1 MSEQAQFKA
10 LLPMLVFLLLF
21 IGTGIGLT
29 LCGAEMPFYQLS
41 ATVAIIPAIV
51 LALAQGKEGLNR
63 KIAVFLSGAGE
74 INIITMCMIF
84 LLAGGFASVASAI
97 GGVKATVNFGLSLLP
112 PSMILPGLFLIGA
125 FISTAMGTS
134 MGTVA
139 AIAPIAVGVG
149 EQTDIPLTL
158 LLGVVMG
165 GAMFGDNLSMISD
178 TTIAATRTQGCE
190 MKDKFRMNLLIAL
203 PAALLTLAFL
213 WYAGSSGQTVR
224 HEDYALI
231 RVAPYLAVLVLA
243 LAGVNVFVVLL
254 AGIVFTGAVG
264 MASVEGYT
272 ALRWCKDIY
281 GGFAGMNEIMVLS
294 MLVGG
299 LGELM
304 RHHGGIAWL
313 LKRVNGLA
321 ARLSA
326 RSPVKAGECCISLLV
341 LLANL
346 CTANNTVAIILT
358 GKVAHEITSANGV
371 DRRRSASLLDI
382 FSCVV
387 QGLIPYGAQLLLAG
401 SIARLSPL
409 SIAGNNW
416 YCMALAA
423 TAALAVLFGVP
434 RLRAPLPLAGG
445 AADAGPAELTGPAF
459 SSGADRRA

>member
-1 MSEQAQFKA
+1 MSEKANFRA
-10 LLPMLVFLLLF
+10 LLPMIVFLTLF
-21 IGTGIGLT
+21 IGTGIALT
-29 LCGAEMPFYQLS
+29 VAGTDMPFYQLS

-51 LALAQGKEGLNR
+51 LAILQGKDDLNK
-63 KIAVFLSGAGE
+63 KIGVFLSGVGE

-149 EQTDIPLTL
+149 EQ
-158 LLGVVMG
+158 
-165 GAMFGDNLSMISD
+165 AMFGDNLSMISD

-203 PAALLTLAFL
+203 PAALVTLALL
-213 WYAGSSGQTVR
+213 WFAGASGQVVR
-224 HEDYALI
+224 HEEYQFI
-231 RVAPYLAVLVLA
+231 RVIPYLAILVMA
-243 LAGVNVFVVLL
+243 LAGVNVFIVLL

-264 MASVEGYT
+264 IASVDGYT
-272 ALRWCKDIY
+272 PIRWCKDIY
-281 GGFAGMNEIMVLS
+281 SGFVGMNEIMVLS

-304 RHHGGIAWL
+304 RYHGGISWL
-313 LKRVNGLA
+313 LERVNGLA
-321 ARLSA
+321 RKLSA
-326 RSPVKAGECCISLLV
+326 ESPVKAGECCISLLV

-358 GKVAHEITSANGV
+358 GKVAHEIAVSNGV

-401 SIARLSPL
+401 SIAKLSPL

-416 YCMALAA
+416 YCML
-423 TAALAVLFGVP
+423 LAVAAVFAILFGIP
-434 RLRAPLPLAGG
+434 RVRPVRPIA
-445 AADAGPAELTGPAF
+445 
-459 SSGADRRA
+459 

>member
-1 MSEQAQFKA
+1 MV
-10 LLPMLVFLLLF
+10 LFLFLF
-21 IGTGIGLT
+21 IGTGVSLT
-29 LCGAEMPFYQLS
+29 LMGEEMPFYQLS

-51 LALAQGKEGLNR
+51 WAIARGKDDLNR
-63 KIAVFLSGAGE
+63 KIGVFLSGVGE
-74 INIITMCMIF
+74 RNIITMCMIF
-84 LLAGGFASVASAI
+84 LLAGGFASVASSI

-112 PSMILPGLFLIGA
+112 PSMILPGLFLIGS

-149 EQTDIPLTL
+149 EQTDIPLAL

-203 PAALLTLAFL
+203 PAALFTLALL
-213 WYAGSSGQTVR
+213 WFAGSGEQVVR
-224 HEDYALI
+224 HEDYRFILVI
-231 RVAPYLAVLVLA
+231 PYLAILIMA
-243 LAGVNVFVVLL
+243 LSGVNVFVVLL
-254 AGIVFTGAVG
+254 AGTLFTGLVG
-264 MASVEGYT
+264 LGTVEGYT
-272 ALRWCKDIY
+272 VVRWCKDIY
-281 GGFAGMNEIMVLS
+281 SGFVGMNEIMVLS

-304 RHHGGIAWL
+304 RHQGGISWL
-313 LKRVNGLA
+313 LERVDAMAHRLA
-321 ARLSA
+321 WA
-326 RSPVKAGECCISLLV
+326 SPVKAGECCISLLV

-358 GKVAHEITSANGV
+358 GRVAHEIAASNGV

-401 SIARLSPL
+401 SIAQLSPL
-409 SIAGNNW
+409 SIAVNNW
-416 YCMALAA
+416 YCLL
-423 TAALAVLFGVP
+423 LAVTGVLAILFGFP
-434 RLRAPLPLAGG
+434 RVRRVAPAPIRRPEEDG
-445 AADAGPAELTGPAF
+445 ASLQ
-459 SSGADRRA
+459 

>member
-1 MSEQAQFKA
+1 MSEKANFRA
-10 LLPMLVFLLLF
+10 LLPMIVFLVLF
-21 IGTGIGLT
+21 IGTGIALT
-29 LCGAEMPFYQLS
+29 AAGADMPFYQLS

-51 LALAQGKEGLNR
+51 LAILQGKDDLNK
-63 KIAVFLSGAGE
+63 KIGVFLSGVGE

-149 EQTDIPLTL
+149 EQTDIPLAL
-158 LLGVVMG
+158 LLGVVMS

-178 TTIAATRTQGCE
+178 TTIAATRTHGAGGQARGVSVYPRCPVSRYSGHGARGRE
-190 MKDKFRMNLLIAL
+190 RVHRALRASCL
-203 PAALLTLAFL
+203 PARG
-213 WYAGSSGQTVR
+213 YCPV
-224 HEDYALI
+224 
-231 RVAPYLAVLVLA
+231 
-243 LAGVNVFVVLL
+243 GVTP
-254 AGIVFTGAVG
+254 IQW
-264 MASVEGYT
+264 S
-272 ALRWCKDIY
+272 KDIY
-281 GGFAGMNEIMVLS
+281 SGFVGMNEIMVLS

-304 RHHGGIAWL
+304 RYHGGISWL
-313 LKRVNGLA
+313 LERVNGLA
-321 ARLSA
+321 RKLSA
-326 RSPVKAGECCISLLV
+326 ESPVKAGECCISLLV

-358 GKVAHEITSANGV
+358 GKVAHEIAVSNGV

-401 SIARLSPL
+401 SIAKLSPL

-416 YCMALAA
+416 YCML
-423 TAALAVLFGVP
+423 LAVAAVFAILFGIP
-434 RLRAPLPLAGG
+434 RVRPVRPLA
-445 AADAGPAELTGPAF
+445 
-459 SSGADRRA
+459 

>member
-1 MSEQAQFKA
+1 MSEKANFRA
-10 LLPMLVFLLLF
+10 LLPMIVFLALF
-21 IGTGIGLT
+21 IGTGIALT
-29 LCGAEMPFYQLS
+29 VAGTDMPFYQLS

-51 LALAQGKEGLNR
+51 LAILQGKDDLNK
-63 KIAVFLSGAGE
+63 KIGVFLSGVGE

-97 GGVKATVNFGLSLLP
+97 GGVKATVNFGLSMLP

-149 EQTDIPLTL
+149 EQTDIPLAL
-158 LLGVVMG
+158 LLGVVMS
-165 GAMFGDNLSMISD
+165 GAMISD

-203 PAALLTLAFL
+203 PAALVTLALL
-213 WYAGSSGQTVR
+213 WFAGASGQVVR
-224 HEDYALI
+224 HEEYQFI
-231 RVAPYLAVLVLA
+231 RVIPYLAILVMA
-243 LAGVNVFVVLL
+243 LAGVNVFIVLL

-264 MASVEGYT
+264 IASVDGYT
-272 ALRWCKDIY
+272 PIRWCKDIY
-281 GGFAGMNEIMVLS
+281 SGFVGMNEIMVLS

-304 RHHGGIAWL
+304 RYHGGISWL
-313 LKRVNGLA
+313 LERVNGLA
-321 ARLSA
+321 RKLSA
-326 RSPVKAGECCISLLV
+326 ESPVKAGECCISLLV

-358 GKVAHEITSANGV
+358 GKVAHEIAVSNGV

-401 SIARLSPL
+401 SIAKLSPL

-416 YCMALAA
+416 YCML
-423 TAALAVLFGVP
+423 LAVAAVFAILFGIPVSYTH
-434 RLRAPLPLAGG
+434 LTLPTT
-445 AADAGPAELTGPAF
+445 PYE
-459 SSGADRRA
+459 